1 MRLSRRS
8 FVAGSLIMTAIDN
21 PVRAAG
27 SSQVSLAYAAG
38 RLSWP
43 GAETRAIC
51 GRGGVRAD
59 KREGDGASPEGAFP
73 LLYGFYRP
81 DRIAR
86 PESGLAMTALHP
98 NDGWVDDPQ
107 DPNYNRLVKLP
118 YAASHE
124 MMWMAEPLYDLVVVI
139 GYNTDPV
146 VPGRGSAIFL
156 HVAREDFTP
165 TAGCIAIPREALAR
179 LLGLLGPGSTI
190 TIRA

>member
-1 MRLSRRS
+1 MNLSRRALLLS
-8 FVAGSLIMTAIDN
+8 AAIMPVMAD
-21 PVRAAG
+21 PVRA
-27 SSQVSLAYAAG
+27 STPVSLTYAAG

-43 GAETRAIC
+43 GGEARAVC
-51 GRGGVRAD
+51 GRGGVRAE
-59 KREGDGASPEGAFP
+59 KREGDGASPEGTFP

-86 PESGLAMTALHP
+86 PESGLAMTALQP
-98 NDGWVDDPQ
+98 DDGWVDDPA

-124 MMWMAEPLYDLVVVI
+124 TMWMAEPLYDLVVVI

-156 HVAREDFTP
+156 HVAREDFAP
-165 TAGCIAIPREALAR
+165 TAGCIAIRRDALAR